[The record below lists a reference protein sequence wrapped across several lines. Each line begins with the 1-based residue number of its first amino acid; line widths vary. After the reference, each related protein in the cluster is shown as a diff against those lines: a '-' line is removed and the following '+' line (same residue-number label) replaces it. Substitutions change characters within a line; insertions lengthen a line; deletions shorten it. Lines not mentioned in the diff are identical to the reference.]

1 MRLGLCLY
9 GLVLPSCLVLHGGQ
23 ALAQPALQPAAQP
36 TTLPSTLPS
45 APLAA
50 PPTDPAAGLQ
60 LDPDSFR
67 AVIGKPPAPAS
78 PEERDDLAILRWNQ
92 RTRTP
97 EGVLDSWRFL
107 NRNLSLFD
115 AAFGANLQD
124 TSPAL
129 YKGLPAF
136 LSRADTLKNQ
146 LKQAIARPRPF
157 LSHRDLQPCLPLESG
172 WSYPSGHATWFATAS
187 LLLAD
192 LVPERRERLL
202 LVGRQGGY
210 VRAYCGVHYP
220 SDVLASQ
227 RLAEAF
233 SKEVI
238 ASPQWQTF
246 KQQVAADR
254 QRLLVAPPAGLPLLT
269 N

>member
-1 MRLGLCLY
+1 MAGRPWRSPLY
-9 GLVLPSCLVLHGGQ
+9 SPQPSP
-23 ALAQPALQPAAQP
+23 QPSRV
-36 TTLPSTLPS
+36 PSRVPPWL
-45 APLAA
+45 L

-97 EGVLDSWRFL
+97 EGVLHSWRFL

>member
-1 MRLGLCLY
+1 MMRLGLFLH
-9 GLVLPSCLVLHGGQ
+9 GLVLPSFLLLHDGQ
-23 ALAQPALQPAAQP
+23 ARDQPPLQP
-36 TTLPSTLPS
+36 TTLSS
-45 APLAA
+45 ALLAA

-67 AVIGKPPAPAS
+67 AVIGTPPMPAS

-97 EGVLDSWRFL
+97 EGVLHSWRFL
-107 NRNLSLFD
+107 NRSLSLFD
-115 AAFGANLQD
+115 AALGANLQD
-124 TSPAL
+124 ASPAL
-129 YKGLPAF
+129 YQGLSAF
-136 LSRADTLKNQ
+136 LSRADTLKTQ
-146 LKQAIARPRPF
+146 LKKAIARPRPF

-202 LVGRQGGY
+202 QAGRQGGY
-210 VRAYCGVHYP
+210 VRVYCGVHYP
-220 SDVLASQ
+220 SDVMASQ
-227 RLAEAF
+227 RLAEAI

-246 KQQVAADR
+246 KQQVLADR
-254 QRLLVAPPAGLPLLT
+254 QRLLVVPEAGLPLLT